1 MRIFDGLRRIRILD
15 ATTDHVRNRSLRIWG
30 RSLPTLW
37 AVEDRVGVPRYSANV
52 ETVMLWPIYNAGIS
66 VAIIVIL
73 QTLRDI

>member
-1 MRIFDGLRRIRILD
+1 MAFDASAFWTLRL
-15 ATTDHVRNRSLRIWG
+15 TTLETVLYVFGGVRFRR
-30 RSLPTLW
+30 W

-52 ETVMLWPIYNAGIS
+52 ETVMLWLIYNAGIS

>member
-1 MRIFDGLRRIRILD
+1 MAFDASAFWTLRL
-15 ATTDHVRNRSLRIWG
+15 TTLETVLYVFGGVRFRRC
-30 RSLPTLW
+30 

-52 ETVMLWPIYNAGIS
+52 ETVMLWLIYNAGIS